1 MLTEDEKILFN
12 ISKKYLHNPP
22 VIFDVGAHK
31 GAYTE
36 YVLSQ
41 IPGAECILFEP
52 NAGLLK
58 DLEKK
63 YNAFGI
69 LLGETQGVKTFYQC
83 ENEADELS
91 STYNRAVF
99 SDVEHKEEVIKCT
112 TVDIFCESTNIAFID
127 FLKIDV
133 EGAEMDVLKGS
144 FKMLSK
150 HKIMFLQVEYG
161 GTYPDAGITFLDI
174 INFVGL
180 YSYKIYELVEGRLQ
194 QVTKENF
201 IEDYRFANFLIT
213 YHDIG

>member
-22 VIFDVGAHK
+22 VVFDVGAHK
-31 GAYTE
+31 GSYTE

-41 IPGAECILFEP
+41 IPSAECILFEP
-52 NAGLLK
+52 NGELYNELV
-58 DLEKK
+58 KK

-69 LLGETQGVKTFYQC
+69 LLGETSGVKPFYQC
-83 ENEADELS
+83 TNDADELS
-91 STYNRAVF
+91 STYNRPVF
-99 SDVEHKEEVIKCT
+99 SDVEHNQEIIKCIT
-112 TVDIFCESTNIAFID
+112 MDSFCESTNINFID

-161 GTYPDAGITFLDI
+161 GTYPDAGITFMDI
-174 INFVGL
+174 INFIEL
-180 YSYKIYELVEGRLQ
+180 YGYKIYELIEGKIQ
-194 QVTKENF
+194 QVTKVNF
-201 IEDYRFANFLIT
+201 IEDYRFTNFLIT